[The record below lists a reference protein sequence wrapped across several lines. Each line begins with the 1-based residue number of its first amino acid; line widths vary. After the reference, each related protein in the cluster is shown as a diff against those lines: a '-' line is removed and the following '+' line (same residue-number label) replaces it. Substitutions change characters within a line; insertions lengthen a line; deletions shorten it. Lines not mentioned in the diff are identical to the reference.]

1 MKRLIA
7 LILVC
12 LVGIGTAYA
21 AEWKEG
27 LSPSKPYTGSKPAD
41 LETTMGY
48 MALYPNA
55 TKKNNIPEHF
65 CDVLEMYFPREDIT
79 LGEGNLTLYD
89 ESGEVFKVSFTDSDC
104 VELRKLEEVELDH
117 LMWGSGVCVDIHL
130 PFSLKFDT
138 SYYVLMEEHCLD
150 AMDGK
155 VTNPPITNV
164 EAWCPQVT
172 GDYGISYLYY
182 SAPVETANEEAGEE
196 EEKKETTKAE
206 EAGPVEYKVEP
217 GVGDAINFDLVLGG
231 EAKVA
236 VVYSENDSVYFEN
249 IEYTESGTVTGTIT
263 GEELDWGVVFLD
275 EEGNLLYNLDLK

>member
-12 LVGIGTAYA
+12 LMGISTAYA

-27 LSPSKPYTGSKPAD
+27 LSPSKPYTGSEPAD
-41 LETTMGY
+41 LESTLGY

-55 TKKNNIPEHF
+55 SKKNNIPEHF
-65 CDVLEMYFPREDIT
+65 CDVLEMYFPREDIS

-89 ESGEVFKVSFTDSDC
+89 ESGEVFKVSFADDC

-138 SYYVLMEEHCLD
+138 AYHVLMEEHCLE

-155 VTNPPITNV
+155 VTNPQITNV
-164 EAWCPQVT
+164 EAWLPQVT
-172 GDYGISYLYY
+172 GEYGLSYLYY
-182 SAPVETANEEAGEE
+182 SAPAETADENEAGEE
-196 EEKKETTKAE
+196 EAKAE
-206 EAGPVEYKVEP
+206 EAGPVEYKTEP
-217 GVGDAINFDLVLGG
+217 GVGDAIHFDLVLGG

-249 IEYTESGTVTGTIT
+249 IEYTESGAVTGTIT

-275 EEGNLLYNLDLK
+275 EEGNLLYNLDLR